1 MISNILKFFFFKFTN
16 LCKSLSNL
24 DKLND
29 EKDGKIL
36 KITKYKFIPYSKIT
50 IPFILGQSIRD
61 CHLKKI

>member
-29 EKDGKIL
+29 YENKGKISRF
-36 KITKYKFIPYSKIT
+36 TKLNLPLTQNNSSVYIGTEY
-50 IPFILGQSIRD
+50 
-61 CHLKKI
+61 